1 MTKILN
7 IGHRGAKGHTPE
19 NTLASFQ
26 KALDLGVDGIELDVH
41 LSLDGKIV
49 VIHDETLDRT
59 TNGKGLVSALTLKT
73 LQKFSIDNEH
83 LIPTLQA
90 VFDLVD
96 RRCFINVELKGNA
109 TAQPVGDLIEQYIFE
124 RGWHYSDFIVSSFDW
139 TMLREVHSQHPQI
152 PIGVLAATDLDLA
165 IAFAE
170 YLGAYAIHP
179 YFHLLTP
186 ENTRQMQEKGFKV
199 LAWTV
204 NETEDLDKIK
214 SFNPD
219 GIITDFPD
227 KL

>member
-59 TNGKGLVSALTLKT
+59 TNGKGLVNALTMKT
-73 LQKFSIDNEH
+73 LRTFSIDNEH
-83 LIPTLQA
+83 SIPSLQEVLDLI
-90 VFDLVD
+90 D
-96 RRCFINVELKGNA
+96 RRCFVNVELKGNA
-109 TAQPVGDLIEQYIFE
+109 TAEPVTSLIEKYIAE
-124 RGWHYSDFIVSSFDW
+124 KNWQYSDFIVSSFDW
-139 TMLREVHSQHPQI
+139 KMLQEIRDLNPKI
-152 PIGVLAATDLDLA
+152 PIGVLTATDLDLA

-170 YLGAYAIHP
+170 HFGAYAIHP
-179 YFHLLTP
+179 YYHLLTS
-186 ENTRQMQEKGFKV
+186 ENTRQMQKKGLKV
-199 LAWTV
+199 FAWTV
-204 NETEDLDKIK
+204 NETQDLAKIK